1 MRRIKSFMLTEE
13 NIRALEQLRELLSRQ
28 RGSKPSLSDV
38 VNEAIALYFKHCTG
52 KVERAK

>member
-1 MRRIKSFMLTEE
+1 MRKIKSFMLTEE

-38 VNEAIALYFKHCTG
+38 VNEAIALYFKLCTG
-52 KVERAK
+52 EVERAK